1 MPFNYKVGL
10 QNVGSYQVAG
20 RPFVSGSVNCN
31 NEELILAPVA
41 FPAVTNWVVIKNNDA
56 GNTLK
61 VGFSENGV
69 DGTEPAN
76 RFFSLHYGASGSIRL
91 DMKLSAIWISGS
103 TDVDV
108 IAGLTSIPVT
118 EINNPG
124 ISPDG
129 GNWSG
134 SVGV

>member
-1 MPFNYKVGL
+1 
-10 QNVGSYQVAG
+10 
-20 RPFVSGSVNCN
+20 
-31 NEELILAPVA
+31 
-41 FPAVTNWVVIKNNDA
+41 
-56 GNTLK
+56 
-61 VGFSENGV
+61 
-69 DGTEPAN
+69 
-76 RFFSLHYGASGSIRL
+76 
-91 DMKLSAIWISGS
+91 MKLSAVWISGS